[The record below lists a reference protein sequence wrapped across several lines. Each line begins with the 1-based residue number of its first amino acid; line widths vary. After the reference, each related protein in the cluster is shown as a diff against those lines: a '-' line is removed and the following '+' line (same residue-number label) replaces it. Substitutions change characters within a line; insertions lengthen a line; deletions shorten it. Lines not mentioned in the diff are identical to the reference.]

1 MVSLFL
7 HPNRPS
13 ASPFPSLA
21 RFTLTFIL
29 FLLYAL
35 PASAV
40 GDFLPGHRLGLNT
53 EGPKIRQAMSEAP
66 DDRHTVYGSLVYAA
80 AREHSSRLEFVPH
93 SRVKGAVAWGSFLD
107 GAHTISNFGQLRVST
122 SGEYGDSDQAF
133 AAGYLEGWFTAQR
146 IQQNYK
152 NLYHYFTQTMNA
164 SLDGPMKWLN
174 EQDAWVRERC
184 STQIYSRNT
193 LTLSE
198 EKNNRGEEKRFW
210 HAVCLTMR
218 QFDGLIAGYR
228 AKASRPSSGFS
239 QEEMMTY
246 QDFLF
251 MENNADLY
259 DIIDM
264 MDPTQ
269 RPSWIDGDEDNK
281 DNDEKNKALAER
293 LFRRISLSGKCSA
306 LVKLAADLSDIFV
319 GHSTW
324 DSYTAMLRIYK
335 HYSFD
340 LWELAPASQQISFSS
355 YPGEVFS
362 DDDFF
367 ILSSKLVVT
376 QTTNKIFNDD
386 LFKALT
392 PASVPSWCR
401 VRAANWLADD
411 GESWTR
417 VMRTENS
424 GTYNNQYIIVD
435 LKKFE
440 PGEEPKPGLL
450 WVAEQ
455 IPGAVVAKDMT
466 DVLRFGYW
474 PSFNVPYFS
483 EIYNASGYP
492 DFISK
497 VEAHGQHFGKTTHWL
512 SYDGSPRAK
521 IYRRDQAKIAT
532 LEDMKAIMRGN
543 DWRKDPVRVVLD

>member
-1 MVSLFL
+1 M
-7 HPNRPS
+7 
-13 ASPFPSLA
+13 
-21 RFTLTFIL
+21 
-29 FLLYAL
+29 
-35 PASAV
+35 AV
-40 GDFLPGHRLGLNT
+40 NLKPVHRLGHMT
-53 EGPKIRQAMSEAP
+53 RGPHSTNHTQITAY
-66 DDRHTVYGSLVYAA
+66 DRHTLYGSLVYAP
-80 AREHSSRLEFVPH
+80 SRQHLEIVPH
-93 SRVKGAVAWGSFLD
+93 AHVKGAVAWGSFLD
-107 GAHTISNFGQLRVST
+107 GAHTISNFGQLRIST
-122 SGEYGDSDQAF
+122 SGEYSDSEQAF

-146 IQQNYK
+146 IQQNYE
-152 NLYHYFTQTMNA
+152 NLYHYFTHTMNA
-164 SLDGPMKWLN
+164 SLDDPMRWVRR
-174 EQDAWVRERC
+174 QDAWVREQC
-184 STQIYSRNT
+184 EDV
-193 LTLSE
+193 LSNHRPFE
-198 EKNNRGEEKRFW
+198 GEEGWRYW
-210 HAVCLTMR
+210 HAVCLTVR

-228 AKASRPSSGFS
+228 AKSSKYLKG
-239 QEEMMTY
+239 MTMTY
-246 QDFLF
+246 DDFLF

-269 RPSWIDGDEDNK
+269 RPSWIDGSEEEEDDGGDDTNVTNPYFMQPRKGRESTEHDE
-281 DNDEKNKALAER
+281 EKLAER

-340 LWELAPASQQISFSS
+340 LQELQPASQRISFSS

-367 ILSSKLVVT
+367 IMSSKLVVT
-376 QTTNKIFNDD
+376 QTTNKIFNDE
-386 LFKALT
+386 LFKVLT

-401 VRAANWLADD
+401 VRAANWLAED
-411 GESWTR
+411 GESWAR
-417 VMRTENS
+417 VLRTENS
-424 GTYNNQYIIVD
+424 GTYNNQYMIID
-435 LKKFE
+435 LKKFV
-440 PGEEPKPGLL
+440 PGEQPRLGLL

-455 IPGAVVAKDMT
+455 IPGTVIAKDMT

-497 VEAHGQHFGKTTHWL
+497 VEAYGQHFGKTTHWL
-512 SYDGSPRAK
+512 SYDTSPRAK
-521 IYRRDQAKIAT
+521 IYRRDQAGIAS
-532 LEDMKAIMRGN
+532 LEDMKAVMRGN
-543 DWRKDPVRVVLD
+543 DWRKDPVRGFAH